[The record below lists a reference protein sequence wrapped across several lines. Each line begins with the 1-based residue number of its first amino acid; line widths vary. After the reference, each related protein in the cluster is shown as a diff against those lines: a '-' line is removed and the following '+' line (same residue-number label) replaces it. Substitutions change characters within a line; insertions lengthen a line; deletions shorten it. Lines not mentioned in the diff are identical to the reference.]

1 MASAP
6 AFALILLSLPF
17 LAAAQSPAAAPTIS
31 PAPAPGGLPDP
42 VAILTQAGK
51 FSTLLKSLKDADL
64 VGTLEEKV
72 KSREGITVFAPTD
85 DAFQKISS
93 ILQRLSTDNVT
104 TILLYHALTKYV
116 PLNKLDTLGN
126 PVGTLKTGLTLNFTG
141 GNVSTGVVNTKV
153 GTPLQD
159 EYPLGIFPIEDVLI
173 PPTFAS
179 ALAPT
184 PSGSPALTPPA
195 SPTATP
201 PVKSPSAPAPS
212 AASLERVGWGA
223 LVGAALACLSFY

>member
-42 VAILTQAGK
+42 VAILKGAGK
-51 FSTLLKSLKDADL
+51 FSTLLQLLNKTGL
-64 VGTLEEKV
+64 VAGLEDQV
-72 KSREGITVFAPTD
+72 SSPEGITIFAPTD
-85 DAFQKISS
+85 DAFKKIAST
-93 ILQRLSTDNVT
+93 LEKLSDDNVT
-104 TILLYHALTKYV
+104 TILSYHALTKYV
-116 PLNKLDTLGN
+116 ALNKLDTLGN
-126 PVGTLKTGLTLNFTG
+126 PVATIVDGLTLNFTG

-153 GTPLQD
+153 GSPLYD
-159 EYPLGIFPIEDVLI
+159 ESPLGIFPIEDVLI
-173 PPTFAS
+173 PPTFAP
-179 ALAPT
+179 APAPT
-184 PSGSPALTPPA
+184 PSGSPARTPP
-195 SPTATP
+195 TR
-201 PVKSPSAPAPS
+201 SPSAPAPS

>member
-51 FSTLLKSLKDADL
+51 FSTLLKLLTDADL
-64 VGTLEEKV
+64 VGALEAQV
-72 KSREGITVFAPTD
+72 NSTDGITVFAPTD
-85 DAFQKISS
+85 DAFKKIAP
-93 ILQRLSTDNVT
+93 ILPTLSADNVT

-116 PLNKLDTLGN
+116 ALKNLDTLGN
-126 PVGTLKTGLTLNFTG
+126 PVDTLATDLTLNFTG

-153 GTPLQD
+153 GSPLYD
-159 EYPLGIFPIEDVLI
+159 ESPLGIFPIEDVLI
-173 PPTFAS
+173 PPTFAP
-179 ALAPT
+179 APAPT
-184 PSGSPALTPPA
+184 PSGSPARTPAA

-201 PVKSPSAPAPS
+201 PTRSPSAPAPS